1 MPAAGFVASVLALST
16 WINPLR
22 GAVAISALWLA
33 GVWLAAA
40 EDRAAN
46 AVLRTPFQI
55 FYVCLIAVSTG
66 VLLTRGRHLR
76 EVRTRRGSS

>member
-1 MPAAGFVASVLALST
+1 LST
-16 WINPLR
+16 WINPVR

-40 EDRAAN
+40 EDGAAN

-55 FYVCLIAVSTG
+55 FYICLIALSTG

-76 EVRTRRGSS
+76 EVRSRRGSS